1 MTNIEQ
7 ALLFRQGVF
16 FRKAGTEI
24 KSLSGSWIQSWDE
37 IIVQKDGSATK
48 DGNTPARAYPAT
60 VEGLRAALAVL

>member
-24 KSLSGSWIQSWDE
+24 KSLAGNWIQSWDE
-37 IIVQKDGSATK
+37 IIVQRDGSPTV
-48 DGNTPARAYPAT
+48 DGNTPAKAFPAT
-60 VEGLRAALAVL
+60 EIGLRAALALI